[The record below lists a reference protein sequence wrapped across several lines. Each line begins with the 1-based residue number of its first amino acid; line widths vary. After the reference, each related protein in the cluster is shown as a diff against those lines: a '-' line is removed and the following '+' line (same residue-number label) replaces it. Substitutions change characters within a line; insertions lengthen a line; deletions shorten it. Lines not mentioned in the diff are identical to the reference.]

1 VDTTNAIQ
9 GVLMNTGPRYARRVD
24 GNHAE
29 IRDLF
34 KECGIR
40 CYGITDMA
48 VLDTSNLGG
57 KVGDLI
63 VQYTVYPVT
72 VTNKFYESYMETHII
87 ETKADKKKKLTDSQE
102 SNVLKLVR
110 IDCRADVFELLGVQ
124 DWDKD

>member
-1 VDTTNAIQ
+1 VS
-9 GVLMNTGPRYARRVD
+9 TGPRYARRVD

-34 KECGIR
+34 KECGLR
-40 CYGITDMA
+40 RPGITDMA

-63 VQYTVYPVT
+63 VQYTVTDKNYDT
-72 VTNKFYESYMETHII
+72 WMETHII

-102 SNVLKLVR
+102 KNVLLLVR

-124 DWDKD
+124 DWELM

>member
-1 VDTTNAIQ
+1 VS
-9 GVLMNTGPRYARRVD
+9 TGPRYARRVD
-24 GNHAE
+24 SNHAE

-34 KECGIR
+34 KECGLR

-63 VQYTVYPVT
+63 IQYYDYIGLDSHTIRFFTY
-72 VTNKFYESYMETHII
+72 II

-124 DWDKD
+124 DWEKD